1 MHEGTTINLFNV
13 MVGFEGLLK
22 FDISLFL
29 THSQRKGDNMTV
41 ITKYPKQTKKRNKI
55 FFEKKD
61 RELTNLDWAKWGG
74 WFDTDG
80 SFSTGVKRPREKR
93 AEIKLKDKQPVE
105 LFSKTF
111 ETSLTYREHK
121 TITPEPYRYEYT
133 AQVYT
138 ACLWGEKVHWF
149 TRNVYPYLLKEEK
162 KDYAARL
169 LGYRPESKNP
179 DDWSPKEVINYS
191 ATAMEGDGSIQLW
204 GLKDTSIR
212 ASLRSSDAQ
221 YLANVQRLIENK
233 SHLRTAFREA
243 KSYQTQEGV
252 VRTQY
257 QLDLM
262 CSYNG
267 GSRVNRSFF
276 QNLLKDGVM
285 TLDRKKQ
292 KIHKFIHAME

>member
-1 MHEGTTINLFNV
+1 
-13 MVGFEGLLK
+13 MVDFEGLLK
-22 FDISLFL
+22 FDIPLFL
-29 THSQRKGDNMTV
+29 THSQRKGDRMTV
-41 ITKYPKQTKKRNKI
+41 ITKYPKQTKKGNKI

-80 SFSTGVKRPREKR
+80 SFSGRRRR
-93 AEIKLKDKQPVE
+93 AEIRLRDKQPVE

-111 ETSLTYREHK
+111 EASLVYHEHK
-121 TITPEPYRYEYT
+121 TITPEPYRYEYM
-133 AQVYT
+133 AQVYY
-138 ACLWGEKVHWF
+138 ASLSAEKALWF
-149 TRNVYPYLLKEEK
+149 TRNIYPYLLKEEK
-162 KDYAARL
+162 KDYAASL

-179 DDWSPKEVINYS
+179 DDWSPEEVINYS
-191 ATAMEGDGSIQLW
+191 ATAMEGDGTIHLW
-204 GLKDTSIR
+204 GLKNTSIR

-233 SHLRTAFREA
+233 SHLRTGFREA
-243 KSYQTQEGV
+243 KNYQTQEGV

-257 QLDLM
+257 QLDLN

-267 GSRVNRSFF
+267 DSQVNRSFF
-276 QNLLKDGVM
+276 QNLLKEGVM

-292 KIHKFIHAME
+292 QIHKFIHAME

>member
-1 MHEGTTINLFNV
+1 
-13 MVGFEGLLK
+13 MVDFEGLLK
-22 FDISLFL
+22 FDIPLFL

-41 ITKYPKQTKKRNKI
+41 IIKYPKQTKKRNKI

-80 SFSTGVKRPREKR
+80 SFSTEVKRPN
-93 AEIKLKDKQPVE
+93 AQIAGLKLKDKQPVE

-111 ETSLTYREHK
+111 ETSLTYHEHK
-121 TITPEPYRYEYT
+121 TITPEPYRHEYL
-133 AQVYT
+133 AKVYH
-138 ACLWGEKVHWF
+138 ASLKGEKADWF
-149 TRNVYPYLLKEEK
+149 ARNVYPYLLKEQK

-179 DDWSPKEVINYS
+179 DDWSPKEIINYS
-191 ATAMEGDGSIQLW
+191 ATAMEGDGCVRLS
-204 GLKDTSIR
+204 GLKGTSIR
-212 ASLRSSDAQ
+212 AFLRSSDAQ

-233 SHLRTAFREA
+233 SHLRTGFREA
-243 KSYQTQEGV
+243 KNYQTQEGV

-257 QLDLM
+257 QLDLN

-267 GSRVNRSFF
+267 DSRVNRSFF

-292 KIHKFIHAME
+292 KIYKFIHAME

>member
-1 MHEGTTINLFNV
+1 
-13 MVGFEGLLK
+13 MVDFEGLLK
-22 FDISLFL
+22 FDIPLFL
-29 THSQRKGDNMTV
+29 TDSPRKGDNMTV
-41 ITKYPKQTKKRNKI
+41 ITKYPKQTKKGNKI

-80 SFSTGVKRPREKR
+80 CFSTGVKRPRAKR
-93 AEIKLKDKQPVE
+93 AEIQLKDKQPVE

-111 ETSLTYREHK
+111 ETSLTYQECK
-121 TITPEPYRYEYT
+121 TITPEPYRYEYL
-133 AQVYT
+133 AKVYT
-138 ACLWGEKVHWF
+138 ASLWGEKVHWF
-149 TRNVYPYLLKEEK
+149 TRNIYPYLLKEEK

-179 DDWSPKEVINYS
+179 DDWSPEEIINYS
-191 ATAMEGDGSIQLW
+191 ATAMEGDGSFQLW
-204 GLKDTSIR
+204 GLKDTRIR
-212 ASLRSSDAQ
+212 ASLKSSDEQ

-233 SHLRTAFREA
+233 SHLKTRLY
-243 KSYQTQEGV
+243 KLKNYQTQAGA

-257 QLDLM
+257 DLYLV

-267 GSRVNRSFF
+267 DSRANRSFF
-276 QNLLKDGVM
+276 QNLLKEGVM

-292 KIHKFIHAME
+292 QVHKFIHAME